1 MQDDDQKASK
11 AELANGMTPALPA
24 EVLSR
29 IISCLVSPV
38 DRNAS
43 TLPHPA
49 GTDLDWTPALPSST
63 SVDLLSAASSST
75 LLHHIASQAL
85 YRAPLLRTLKSLN
98 LLAGTITSDTKK
110 QPSSTADEFSRATW
124 IRSIHLPPGD
134 GLLQP
139 GDTLADQACYV
150 ESLRALFD
158 HASRLDFV
166 SLEHRQAGAALLE
179 FLHPSTICRPRRVTL
194 SNLSF
199 SAPPFSTS
207 RSLAPLSQLTHLH
220 LIKIVPPPAL
230 ISFLVGESINSDD
243 QGNVPKSIKDGLS
256 PSETLECLRLSLL
269 PPDALVEFEAYIGWR
284 KAWKEYEQLSSQQQA
299 QEPAPRAPRGPA
311 RRFAVQEALY
321 DLAVYS
327 SRLPR
332 LRLLLLELSPLGP
345 LPSPVEEERQ
355 NDRFA
360 AYPRNRVA
368 SSLPVSGYRTPVS
381 SRETSAS
388 TNGRKLQS
396 AEVRAQRSDAYYFL
410 DAIKTSRTAAERAT
424 LTVTADPSVDSIRIF
439 ADRDGHRNDER
450 DLVDRTDEANEAL
463 PVTAEELRTAERDK
477 YWRLIE
483 AGKVALIEL
492 WRASQQPTNGVAAS
506 DLPEIRVVTARP
518 MGHDR
523 REGFQDFYCQAQHEP
538 YTTTFAPMVRSS
550 ESATNGS
557 IRSGCETAEEEE
569 EEEEEVGCWADPDV
583 FSLVPTA
590 PYLSFKTRGGHQEG
604 WYWTGEL
611 PRESHLPSISVIPS
625 LIACS

>member
-1 MQDDDQKASK
+1 MQGDDEKASK
-11 AELANGMTPALPA
+11 AEPANGMTPALPA

-29 IISCLVSPV
+29 IITCLVPPV

-43 TLPHPA
+43 TLPHPT
-49 GTDLDWTPALPSST
+49 GTDLDWTPALPSSM
-63 SVDLLSAASSST
+63 SADLLSAASTST

-98 LLAGTITSDTKK
+98 LLAGTITSDAKK
-110 QPSSTADEFSRATW
+110 QTSLTAEGDNRALW

-139 GDTLADQACYV
+139 GDTLADQTCYV
-150 ESLRALFD
+150 ESLRTLFD

-179 FLHPSTICRPRRVTL
+179 FLHPSTTCRPRRMTL

-199 SAPPFSTS
+199 SAPPFSTT
-207 RSLAPLSQLTHLH
+207 RSLAPLSKLTHLH

-230 ISFLVGESINSDD
+230 ILFLVGESINADE

-256 PSETLECLRLSLL
+256 PRESLECLRLSLL

-284 KAWKEYEQLSSQQQA
+284 KAWKEYEQLPAQQQA

-345 LPSPVEEERQ
+345 LPSPVDEERE

-360 AYPRNRVA
+360 AFSSSRVA
-368 SSLPVSGYRTPVS
+368 PSLSVSPGITPVS
-381 SRETSAS
+381 SRDTSAS
-388 TNGRKLQS
+388 AKDCKAQP
-396 AEVRAQRSDAYYFL
+396 ADVRAQRSDANRFL
-410 DAIKTSRTAAERAT
+410 DAVKTSRAAAECAT
-424 LTVTADPSVDSIRIF
+424 LAVTADSSADPIRIF
-439 ADRDGHRNDER
+439 HDRIGNHNDEH
-450 DLVDRTDEANEAL
+450 DLVDRTEQGNEVL
-463 PVTAEELRTAERDK
+463 PITAEELRTAERDK

-483 AGKVALIEL
+483 AGKRALIEL
-492 WRASQQPTNGVAAS
+492 WRSSQQPAIGVAAVDS
-506 DLPEIRVVTARP
+506 PEIRVVTARP

-523 REGFQDFYCQAQHEP
+523 REGFQDFYCQAQHES
-538 YTTTFAPMVRSS
+538 YTATPTPAVRCT
-550 ESATNGS
+550 ESAANGS
-557 IRSGCETAEEEE
+557 IRSGGET
-569 EEEEEVGCWADPDV
+569 EEEVGCWADPDV

-590 PYLSFKTRGGHQEG
+590 PYLSFKSCGGHQQG

-625 LIACS
+625 LIAGP